1 MRSCHVPRPL
11 GLLIVSRKNTCSF
24 FHLSTETMSISESP
38 LKVTYD
44 DQGYVLVPD
53 LISPDLHPTLRAAC
67 DRVIAKTRAGAWPH
81 RRTVGKQFPPFD
93 DTNPDSWGV
102 QHVMHPALGE
112 PVFARWYTSEGVRAV
127 AAALLGCDAGALQ
140 MGACHGVLWQ
150 RSAVLTSGVQS
161 CLTC

>member
-1 MRSCHVPRPL
+1 
-11 GLLIVSRKNTCSF
+11 
-24 FHLSTETMSISESP
+24 MSISESP

-53 LISPDLHPTLRAAC
+53 LIPSDLHPTLRAAC

-140 MGACHGVLWQ
+140 MGACHGVWCS